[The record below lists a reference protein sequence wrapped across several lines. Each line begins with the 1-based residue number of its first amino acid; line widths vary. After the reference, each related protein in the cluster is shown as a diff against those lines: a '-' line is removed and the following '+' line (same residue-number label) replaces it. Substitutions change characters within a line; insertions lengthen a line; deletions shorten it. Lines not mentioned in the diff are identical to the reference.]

1 MLPWVL
7 CAVLFVVCVIFA
19 IKIYAMR
26 KSVNEICEQV
36 TQILSN
42 ETNMK
47 ISVTSSDKYVR
58 RLASE
63 LSVELDGLK
72 KQRIKYQR
80 GDRELKEA
88 VTNISHD
95 LRTPLTAVFGYLD
108 LLEAQEM
115 SGDARR
121 YTENIRGRAEKMR
134 ELTEELFRYSV
145 ICSAEELT
153 LEEADVCGI
162 LQDSV
167 LSFYAEFEK
176 RGITPSV
183 EIPEHAVIRRVDGS
197 ALSRVFENI
206 ISNAVKYSDGDFSVK
221 MTDECIIFSNK
232 AKELSSVDVGRLFDR
247 FFTLNTARQ
256 STGLGLSIAKI
267 LTEKMGG
274 EIAAEYKNGSI
285 YITLTLK

>member
-26 KSVNEICEQV
+26 KSVNEICGQV
-36 TQILSN
+36 TKILSN
-42 ETNMK
+42 VTNMK

-63 LSVELDGLK
+63 LSAELDGLK

-115 SGDARR
+115 SDDAHR

-145 ICSAEELT
+145 LCSAEELT
-153 LEEADVCGI
+153 LEEADVSGI

-206 ISNAVKYSDGDFSVK
+206 ISNAVKYSDGDFNVE
-221 MTDECIIFSNK
+221 MTDGCIIFSNK
-232 AKELSSVDVGRLFDR
+232 ASELSSVDVGRLFDR

-256 STGLGLSIAKI
+256 STGLGLSIAKV
-267 LTEKMGG
+267 LTEKMNGKI
-274 EIAAEYKNGSI
+274 EAEYKDGSLV
-285 YITLTLK
+285 ITVILE

>member
-1 MLPWVL
+1 MLPWII
-7 CAVLFVVCVIFA
+7 CAVLFIVCVILAVKIFA
-19 IKIYAMR
+19 MK
-26 KSVNEICEQV
+26 KSISEICDDV
-36 TQILSN
+36 TEILSKQ
-42 ETNMK
+42 TNMK
-47 ISVTSSDKYVR
+47 ISVTSKDKYVR
-58 RLASE
+58 RLATE
-63 LSVELDGLK
+63 LSAELDELK

-88 VTNISHD
+88 ITNISHD

-108 LLEAQEM
+108 LLDTQEV
-115 SGDARR
+115 SDDARR
-121 YTENIRGRAEKMR
+121 YIGAICVRAEKMK

-145 ICSAEELT
+145 LCSAEELT
-153 LEEADVCGI
+153 LEEADVSGI

-206 ISNAVKYSDGDFSVK
+206 ISNAVKYSDGDFNVE
-221 MTDECIIFSNK
+221 MTDGCIIFSNK
-232 AKELSSVDVGRLFDR
+232 ASELSSVDVGRLFDR

-256 STGLGLSIAKI
+256 STGLGLSIAKV
-267 LTEKMGG
+267 LTEKM
-274 EIAAEYKNGSI
+274 NGNI
-285 YITLTLK
+285 EAKYEDGNLFITVILT

>member
-26 KSVNEICEQV
+26 KSVNEICGQV
-36 TQILSN
+36 TKILSN
-42 ETNMK
+42 VTNMK

-58 RLASE
+58 RLATE
-63 LSVELDGLK
+63 LSAELDELK

-108 LLEAQEM
+108 LLEAQDM
-115 SGDARR
+115 SCDAHR

-145 ICSAEELT
+145 FNSKEELT
-153 LEEADVCGI
+153 LEETDVCEI
-162 LQDSV
+162 LRESV

-176 RGITPSV
+176 RGITPCV
-183 EIPEHAVIRRVDGS
+183 KIPEHKTVRSIDKS
-197 ALSRVFENI
+197 ALPRVFENI
-206 ISNAVKYSDGDFSVK
+206 ISNAVKYSDGDFNVE
-221 MTDECIIFSNK
+221 MTDDRIVFSNM

-285 YITLTLK
+285 YITLKLK